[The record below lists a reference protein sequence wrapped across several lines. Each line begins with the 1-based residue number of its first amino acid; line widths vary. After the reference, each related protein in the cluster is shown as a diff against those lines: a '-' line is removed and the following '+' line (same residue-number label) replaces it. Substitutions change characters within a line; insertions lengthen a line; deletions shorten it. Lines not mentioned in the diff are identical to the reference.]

1 MGLLFKNMRGIV
13 AMAIVI
19 GTLAFDYFLYF
30 KGIPTVNK
38 ELAYTAAG
46 GLNTMCAQIASYF
59 FGSSKDKSD
68 QEKSGR
74 GEGAD
79 TKTTETKTEKII
91 ESKPIEEVKP

>member
-1 MGLLFKNMRGIV
+1 MLLIFKNMRGIIAV
-13 AMAIVI
+13 AIVI

-30 KGIPTVNK
+30 KNIPINNK

-74 GEGAD
+74 GFGAD
-79 TKTTETKTEKII
+79 SKKTETKTEVITETKSD
-91 ESKPIEEVKP
+91 ETR